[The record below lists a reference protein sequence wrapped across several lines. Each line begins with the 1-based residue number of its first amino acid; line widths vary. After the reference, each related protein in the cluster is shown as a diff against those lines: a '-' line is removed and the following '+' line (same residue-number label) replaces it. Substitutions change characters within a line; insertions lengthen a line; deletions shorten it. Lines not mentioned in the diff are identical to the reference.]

1 MTYTLNT
8 SQIAARFGRPLHW
21 WYRNKRHLQ
30 ANGFPRA
37 LPGCPRLYSKAA
49 VDRWFNDERIPEA
62 PAAPAGLDASLD
74 QVDGDDQTAL
84 DQAFAECEAI
94 NAIRK
99 LIDYETARSV
109 GGGAEA

>member
-1 MTYTLNT
+1 MTHTLNT

-49 VDRWFNDERIPEA
+49 VDRWFQDERIAEA

-74 QVDGDDQTAL
+74 QADGDDQTAL
-84 DQAFAECEAI
+84 DAALDARADAI
-94 NAIRK
+94 
-99 LIDYETARSV
+99 AR
-109 GGGAEA
+109 GEL